1 MAKKTI
7 EELKER
13 FKTGMFPTQS
23 DYEDVFDSI
32 LTAVTTDD
40 VNGVGEDREKTL
52 TQMLESIDTSRIPG
66 LDDFI
71 RNVESFLA
79 GIEVNKTLVELLEG
93 LKKEIEYTAGNGIN
107 INDNVISA
115 NTDVLVTKSDLD
127 RKAERSELNSIK
139 STVLDLESRKAERS
153 ELNSKA
159 NVSEIPDV
167 SNFITRDDI
176 PEIPDTSNFATRDEI
191 PTIPENVSAF
201 NNDAGYL
208 TEHQDLSN
216 YATKSEIPDVSN
228 FVTSEQIPNTDEFVT
243 RGELPNFSEFATT
256 SQLDDKADRSELPDV
271 SNFATTS
278 QLDNKADRSELP
290 DWTQFATTSEL
301 NEKANQTDFD
311 NLETR
316 VTTLENSSGSG
327 SGSGSGVTQ
336 DDLNNLE
343 TRVTTLETDIDNK
356 VDNTDYNT
364 SINSLFNHY
373 FNLEPRVAALENSGS
388 GSGVTQDDLNNL
400 ETNINTKADK
410 EDLNNLETLLNE
422 KASRDDLNNLET
434 RVTTLE
440 NSGSGSGVTQ
450 EYVDNKISEASTTLS
465 NSITSTYNEL
475 DEKKADRSEL
485 PNISELAT
493 KSELDNKAD
502 RSEIPSLE
510 GYATEEYVNNAVAN
524 AGGSSNSGNYLKLVN
539 DLDNYEFAKGE
550 IVKYNGNTG
559 TYINGAD
566 YQQKETT
573 TNGILIP
580 AGSYKAN
587 FGDQYR
593 DLEWSERS
601 NGLFLSTPNGYFTNI
616 SDEDYSIKILLYD
629 SASKIFCVPSDVK
642 VGDYAITNLTGTAI
656 SFEKVTAVGQNNSSG
671 YPESI
676 TIYGKGVFS
685 YNNCLKKGEGGYI
698 NGNLFVGNTSY
709 PYLYI
714 TYVDG
719 ISHMFVAES
728 YNNAKGSQTNEDIYL
743 SGETI
748 KSIELTDF
756 CKRALNIE

>member
-23 DYEDVFDSI
+23 DYEDVLDSI

-40 VNGVGEDREKTL
+40 VKGVGEYREKTL

-107 INDNVISA
+107 INNNVISA

-176 PEIPDTSNFATRDEI
+176 PDVDLTTLDMYYNSDNKTFELKYKNEILSQVDVSEFVKDGMLDTARLEGTNLVIVFNTDSGKQPITIDLSKLIKAYTAGNGIQIINNTISITEDVATKNDIPSLEGYATETYVDESLTEINEAVSKIVNGETPVGKEYIAGEGININDTAISADTTKLATKDDLEGFARLEDLPNPNLFVSKEELETKANKSEIPDVSNFITRDDIPEIPDTSNFVTRDEI
-191 PTIPENVSAF
+191 PTVPENVSAF

-208 TEHQDLSN
+208 TEHQDLSE

-243 RGELPNFSEFATT
+243 RGELPNFSEFAT
-256 SQLDDKADRSELPDV
+256 ASEL
-271 SNFATTS
+271 N
-278 QLDNKADRSELP
+278 NKADRSELP
-290 DWTQFATTSEL
+290 DWTQFVTASEL
-301 NEKANQTDFD
+301 N
-311 NLETR
+311 
-316 VTTLENSSGSG
+316 
-327 SGSGSGVTQ
+327 
-336 DDLNNLE
+336 
-343 TRVTTLETDIDNK
+343 
-356 VDNTDYNT
+356 
-364 SINSLFNHY
+364 
-373 FNLEPRVAALENSGS
+373 
-388 GSGVTQDDLNNL
+388 
-400 ETNINTKADK
+400 
-410 EDLNNLETLLNE
+410 
-422 KASRDDLNNLET
+422 
-434 RVTTLE
+434 
-440 NSGSGSGVTQ
+440 
-450 EYVDNKISEASTTLS
+450 
-465 NSITSTYNEL
+465 
-475 DEKKADRSEL
+475 
-485 PNISELAT
+485 
-493 KSELDNKAD
+493 NKAD
-502 RSEIPSLE
+502 RSDIPSLE

-539 DLDNYEFAKGE
+539 DLDNYEFAEGE

-580 AGSYKAN
+580 AGSYKTN
-587 FGDQYR
+587 FGSQD
-593 DLEWSERS
+593 WSQCS
-601 NGLFLSTPNGYFTNI
+601 NGLFLSPPNGYFTNI
-616 SDEDYSIKILLYD
+616 SARDYSIKILLYD
-629 SASKIFCVPSDVK
+629 KGNKKFSVPSDVK
-642 VGDYAITNLTGTAI
+642 VGDYAITGFAKDNAI
-656 SFEKVTAVGQNNSSG
+656 SFEKVTAVGQNNSEG
-671 YPESI
+671 YPQRI
-676 TIYGKGVFS
+676 TIYGKGDFAYIS
-685 YNNCLKKGEGGYI
+685 CPEKGEGGYI

-709 PYLYI
+709 TNLYI

-719 ISHMFVAES
+719 ISHMFIASPYNES
-728 YNNAKGSQTNEDIYL
+728 KGPQTNEDIYL
-743 SGETI
+743 SGKTI

>member
-40 VNGVGEDREKTL
+40 VKGVGEDREKTL
-52 TQMLESIDTSRIPG
+52 TQMLESIDTSRIPDG

-79 GIEVNKTLVELLEG
+79 GIEVNKTLAELLEG

-127 RKAERSELNSIK
+127 RKAERSELNSIQ
-139 STVLDLESRKAERS
+139 STVSDLESRKAERS

-176 PEIPDTSNFATRDEI
+176 PEIPDTSNFVTRDEI
-191 PTIPENVSAF
+191 PTVPENISAF

-228 FVTSEQIPNTDEFVT
+228 FVTSDQIPNTDEFVT

-256 SQLDDKADRSELPDV
+256 SQLNDKADRSELPDV

-278 QLDNKADRSELP
+278 QLDNKVDRNELP
-290 DWTQFATTSEL
+290 DWSQFATASDL
-301 NEKANQTDFD
+301 NDKANQ
-311 NLETR
+311 
-316 VTTLENSSGSG
+316 
-327 SGSGSGVTQ
+327 
-336 DDLNNLE
+336 
-343 TRVTTLETDIDNK
+343 
-356 VDNTDYNT
+356 
-364 SINSLFNHY
+364 
-373 FNLEPRVAALENSGS
+373 A
-388 GSGVTQDDLNNL
+388 
-400 ETNINTKADK
+400 
-410 EDLNNLETLLNE
+410 
-422 KASRDDLNNLET
+422 DLNNLET

-450 EYVDNKISEASTTLS
+450 AYVDNKVSETSTTLS
-465 NSITSTYNEL
+465 NSITSAYNEL

-485 PNISELAT
+485 PDWTQFAT
-493 KSELDNKAD
+493 ASDLNNKAD

-580 AGSYKAN
+580 AGSYKTN
-587 FGDQYR
+587 FKDSYR
-593 DLEWSERS
+593 NSGWSNNS
-601 NGLFLSTPNGYFTNI
+601 NGLFLSTPNGYFTDI
-616 SDEDYSIKILLYD
+616 SDKDYSIKLLLYGSD
-629 SASKIFCVPSDVK
+629 YELFGVPSDIK
-642 VGDYAITNLTGTAI
+642 VGDYAITGFIGDKNI
-656 SFEKVTAVGQNNSSG
+656 SFEKVTAVGQNDPDNGG
-671 YPESI
+671 YPKSI
-676 TIYGKGVFS
+676 TIYDKGSRKF
-685 YNNCLKKGEGGYI
+685 YFRPIKGEGGYI
-698 NGNLFVGNTSY
+698 NGNLFVGNIHYTD
-709 PYLYI
+709 LYI

-719 ISHMFVAES
+719 KAHIFVATPL
-728 YNNAKGSQTNEDIYL
+728 NNAKGSQTNEDIYL